1 MDLVNACRIFVSV
14 AERGSFT
21 LGASAERIPQSVASR
36 RIAALERHLG
46 QPLFDRSTRRAALTV
61 FGRDLIVPAKRLV
74 QQAEALDHHA
84 KEARLRPLT
93 LAVPETCHVRDL
105 ARLDAAARD
114 AQVVLEIRT
123 ADPVRRAEWL
133 RDQEVRAVVEAVP
146 PAGAAWV
153 VPLGVAS
160 RAAGDARWAAG
171 DVAALAEHPIRLE
184 SLRPSR
190 AEPTYRRVW
199 IQPEDDVPYVR
210 DIAQRAGHRAALLP
224 AQISVAFSL
233 VAAAG
238 AAMRGDDFVL
248 CSARQ
253 ARELGLAW
261 RPLADVPVARG
272 YTVSAHVGDD
282 ALLVRDLLGRE
293 LARCLGVPTSP
304 STSPSTTTA
313 PVQQNTELEADS
325 ADA

>member
-1 MDLVNACRIFVSV
+1 MDLVSACRIFVSV

-21 LGASAERIPQSVASR
+21 LGAAAERIPQSVASR

-46 QPLFDRSTRRAALTV
+46 QPLFDRTTRRAALTV

-93 LAVPETCHVRDL
+93 LAVPETCNVRDL

-114 AQVVLEIRT
+114 AQVVLDIRT

-133 RDQEVRAVVEAVP
+133 RDKEVRAVVEAVP
-146 PAGAAWV
+146 PSGAAWV
-153 VPLGVAS
+153 VPLGMAS
-160 RAAGDARWAAG
+160 RAGGDGRTAAEG
-171 DVAALAEHPIRLE
+171 AAPAAHPIRLE

-224 AQISVAFSL
+224 AQISVAASL

-238 AAMRGDDFVL
+238 AAMRAGDFVL

-253 ARELGLAW
+253 AGDLGLTW
-261 RPLADVPVARG
+261 RPVADASLARG
-272 YTVSAHVGDD
+272 YAVSAHVGDD
-282 ALLVRDLLGRE
+282 ALLIRDLLGPE
-293 LARCLGVPTSP
+293 LARALGVPAGSP
-304 STSPSTTTA
+304 ITTV
-313 PVQQNTELEADS
+313 PVQQSIEPEASD